1 MAEFL
6 TFGAQELL
14 KKVAS
19 LAAQEFDLVWGFNG
33 EITKLRES
41 VLMLEAVLRDAEHP
55 RQDQGDAVKLWVK
68 KLEDIAQHADDVLD
82 DYEYELLR
90 RKVQLRNQMKKKVQN
105 FFSPSNPIF
114 FGVKMA
120 HKIKKINT
128 SLDELNKKA
137 SAFGLV
143 ARRSLDATTS
153 HDISIDRKTNSLLK
167 EDENNIIGRD
177 NVVADIVQALTKSNH
192 NLEGDLP
199 VLAIVGMGGLGKT
212 TLAKSIYHE
221 SEIGKHFEKKMWICV
236 STHFEVDS
244 ILRGI
249 LEYLK
254 PENAAVKAID
264 PICNILR
271 EELKGK
277 RYLLILDDVWNED
290 AEKWNDLKRCLL
302 RITDAQGSSI
312 VVTTRK
318 DKVAKMVETLHRC
331 DLRKL
336 SDDECWLILKNK
348 AVGSVPIFED
358 QERIGREIAKKC
370 GGVPLV
376 AKVLGSIMRSK
387 TSNEW
392 RSIMESKIWD
402 LPEEEDKR
410 IIAILKLS
418 FDDLKCS
425 SLKQCFAY
433 CSKFIKDFVM
443 EKDDLVQLWMAQGWL
458 HPTKTNMEMED
469 IGNEYFNILSEK
481 SLFED
486 VGEDDDDGN
495 VSCKMHDLVHD
506 LAGQVSNMANR
517 RSLFSKG
524 EALGKTLPNFRS
536 LRVLNLYKA
545 DIDKLP
551 SSIGKLTH
559 LRYLNVM
566 KTRVKTFPISIGQLY
581 YLQTFKMPYHV
592 EEFPKMIANMINL
605 RHVYFGKRAKVPGG
619 ILGRLTNL
627 RSLPFLNVGKEAGP
641 RIEELGGL
649 NHLRDTLSI
658 YNLEHVRDGEEAV
671 NAKLVDKKHIRKLN
685 LNWKLSRPSNNVDN
699 DDVVLEGLR
708 PHCNL
713 EMLKIKGFM
722 GVKFPSW
729 FLDASNLKE
738 LELARCNKCEGV
750 PILGHLPNLIHVKMK
765 NMQNLRCLG
774 SEFYGY
780 DQISCATT
788 SDGKKTLFP
797 ALRSLHIENAEN
809 LIDWVEAAD
818 VMLMAEKLRVFPY
831 LEELTLNRCKQLRS
845 APSHFPSLKKLMIG
859 GVENVIASILSNK
872 LTTLTLLKILRVEG
886 LASLP
891 EGTLRNN
898 KNLESL
904 YIFGCPELSCIAPL
918 GFDCCA
924 SLQKLSIWECP
935 KLRYLSDGL
944 LPVSLKEL
952 SIINCSSL
960 ESIPIIPEEGSLQSL
975 YISECSQLSSLPDGL
990 QYCTSLRELRISG
1003 CPKITSIPAQ
1013 YCTSLQHLD
1022 IGSCP
1027 KITSIPIP
1035 SEGLPSLRHL
1045 ELRRCPELS
1054 SLPSGLGC
1062 CTSLVV
1068 LSIIECPKVTS
1079 IPIDCLSTTLRSLCV
1094 KNPESLPILHGG
1106 FTSLRQLEIDGCQ
1119 STQIDLQF
1127 CQILVSLEDLR
1138 IWSCPNLET
1147 VPSLDKLTS
1156 LRVLRIVRCSRL
1168 TCLPSGLAM
1177 ASPHVFTRLKE
1188 LTLGRFW
1195 NELDS
1200 FPALQVLPQLETLRI
1215 YGWPKLKSLP
1225 EQIQHLTSLTYLW
1238 IDSFEGVEAIP
1249 EWLGNL
1255 ASLHSLSISECENL
1269 MYLPSVQAMQRL
1281 TRLDGLHIWYCPLL
1295 SERCTAE
1302 SGPEWPKISHIPNIK
1317 VDRQVIA

>member
-1 MAEFL
+1 M
-6 TFGAQELL
+6 
-14 KKVAS
+14 
-19 LAAQEFDLVWGFNG
+19 
-33 EITKLRES
+33 
-41 VLMLEAVLRDAEHP
+41 
-55 RQDQGDAVKLWVK
+55 K

-82 DYEYELLR
+82 DYGYELLR
-90 RKVQLRNQMKKKVQN
+90 RKVQLRNQMKKKVQD
-105 FFSPSNPIF
+105 FFSLSNPIIF
-114 FGVKMA
+114 RVKMTQ
-120 HKIKKINT
+120 KIKKINT
-128 SLDELNKKA
+128 SLDELNMKA
-137 SAFGLV
+137 GVIGLV

-153 HDISIDRKTNSLLK
+153 HGISIDRETYSLLK

-192 NLEGDLP
+192 NLESDLP

-221 SEIGKHFEKKMWICV
+221 SEISKHFEKKMWICV
-236 STHFEVDS
+236 STPFEVNS

-264 PICNILR
+264 AICNILR

-290 AEKWNDLKRCLL
+290 AEKWKDLKNCLL

-312 VVTTRK
+312 VVTTRS
-318 DKVAKMVETLHRC
+318 DKVAKTVETLRRC
-331 DLRKL
+331 NLRKL

-348 AVGSVPIFED
+348 AVPVGSVPILED
-358 QERIGREIAKKC
+358 QETIGREIAKKC

-376 AKVLGSIMRSK
+376 AKVLGNIMRSK

-392 RSIMESKIWD
+392 SSIMESKIWD
-402 LPEEEDKR
+402 LPEEEER
-410 IIAILKLS
+410 IMSILKLS
-418 FDDLKCS
+418 FDELKFS

-433 CSKFIKDFVM
+433 CSKFIKDSVM

-458 HPTKTNMEMED
+458 HPTKGNMEMED
-469 IGNEYFNILSEK
+469 RGNEYFNILSEK

-486 VGEDDDDGN
+486 VRTDYNGN
-495 VSCKMHDLVHD
+495 TTCKMHDLVHD
-506 LAGQVSNMANR
+506 LAERVSNMTNS

-524 EALGKTLPNFRS
+524 EALGNTLPRY

-566 KTRVKTFPISIGQLY
+566 ETKVKAFPKSIGKLY
-581 YLQTFKMPYHV
+581 YLETFKMPYHV
-592 EEFPKMIANMINL
+592 EEFPKMIADMINL
-605 RHVYFGKRAKVPGG
+605 RHVYFGNYAKVPAG

-627 RSLPFLNVGKEAGP
+627 RSLPFLKVGKETGP

-649 NHLRDTLSI
+649 SHLRGTLSI

-671 NAKLVDKKHIRKLN
+671 NAKLVDKKHIRKLT
-685 LNWKLSRPSNNVDN
+685 LDWKLSRPSNNVDN
-699 DDVVLEGLR
+699 EDDVLEGLR

-713 EMLKIKGFM
+713 EILKIQGFM

-738 LELARCNKCEGV
+738 LELAGCNKCEGV
-750 PILGHLPNLIHVKMK
+750 PILGHLPNLIHVKMR

-780 DQISCATT
+780 DQISGAAT
-788 SDGKKTLFP
+788 SVERKTLFP

-809 LIDWVEAAD
+809 LIDWMEAGE
-818 VMLMAEKLRVFPY
+818 VMLTAGKLRVFPY
-831 LEELTLNRCKQLRS
+831 LEELTLRRCKQLRS
-845 APSHFPSLKKLMIG
+845 APSHFSSLKKLEIR
-859 GVENVIASILSNK
+859 GVESGMPIASILSNK
-872 LTTLTLLKILRVEG
+872 LTTLTLLVVDDVEG
-886 LASLP
+886 LTSLP
-891 EGTLRNN
+891 EGTLTNN

-904 YIFGCPELSCIAPL
+904 YIGDCPELSCIAPH

-924 SLQKLSIWECP
+924 SLERLTIWHCP
-935 KLRYLSDGL
+935 KLMYLSDGL
-944 LPVSLKEL
+944 LPLSLKEL
-952 SIINCSSL
+952 DIQDCSSL
-960 ESIPIIPEEGSLQSL
+960 ESIPIIPEQGGLPSLRRL
-975 YISECSQLSSLPDGL
+975 LISRCPQLSSLPDGL
-990 QYCTSLRELRISG
+990 
-1003 CPKITSIPAQ
+1003 K
-1013 YCTSLQHLD
+1013 YCTSLQQLY
-1022 IGSCP
+1022 ILSCP
-1027 KITSIPIP
+1027 EITSIPIP

-1045 ELRRCPELS
+1045 DLSECPELS

-1062 CTSLVV
+1062 CTSLVH
-1068 LSIIECPKVTS
+1068 LSITKCPKVTS
-1079 IPIDCLSTTLRSLCV
+1079 IPIDSLSTTLRSLCV

-1106 FTSLRQLEIDGCQ
+1106 FTSLRQLVIDGCQ

-1127 CQILVSLEDLR
+1127 CQILVSLEELGIR
-1138 IWSCPNLET
+1138 ECPNLET

-1156 LRVLRIVRCSRL
+1156 LRELWIRDCSRL

-1177 ASPHVFTRLKE
+1177 ASPHVFTHIK
-1188 LTLGRFW
+1188 TLALGPFW

-1200 FPALQVLPQLETLRI
+1200 FPALQVLPQLERLWI
-1215 YGWPKLKSLP
+1215 WGWPKLKSLP
-1225 EQIQHLTSLTYLW
+1225 EQIQHLTSLTDLEICW
-1238 IDSFEGVEAIP
+1238 FEGVEAIP

-1255 ASLHSLSISECENL
+1255 ASLHSLDIWRCKNL

-1281 TRLDGLHIWYCPLL
+1281 TKLDQLYIYDCPLL

-1302 SGPEWPKISHIPNIK
+1302 SGPEWPKISHIPRIY
-1317 VDRQVIA
+1317 VDGQVIA

>member
-19 LAAQEFDLVWGFNG
+19 LATQEFDLVWGFNG

-41 VLMLEAVLRDAEHP
+41 LLMLEAVLQDAEHP
-55 RQDQGDAVKLWVK
+55 QQDQGEAVKLWMK

-82 DYEYELLR
+82 DYGYELLR
-90 RKVQLRNQMKKKVQN
+90 RKVQLRNQMKKKVQD
-105 FFSPSNPIF
+105 FFSLSNPIIF
-114 FGVKMA
+114 RVKMTQ
-120 HKIKKINT
+120 KIKKINT
-128 SLDELNKKA
+128 SLDELNMKA
-137 SAFGLV
+137 GVIGLV

-153 HDISIDRKTNSLLK
+153 HGISIERETYSLLK

-192 NLEGDLP
+192 NLESDLP

-221 SEIGKHFEKKMWICV
+221 SEISKHFEKKMWICV
-236 STHFEVDS
+236 STPFEVNS

-264 PICNILR
+264 AICNILR

-290 AEKWNDLKRCLL
+290 AEKWKDLKNCLL

-312 VVTTRK
+312 VVTTRS
-318 DKVAKMVETLHRC
+318 DKVAKTVETLRRC
-331 DLRKL
+331 NLRKL

-348 AVGSVPIFED
+348 AVPVGSVPILED

-376 AKVLGSIMRSK
+376 AKVLGNIMRSK
-387 TSNEW
+387 SSNEW
-392 RSIMESKIWD
+392 SSIMESKIWD
-402 LPEEEDKR
+402 LPEEEER
-410 IIAILKLS
+410 IMSILKLS
-418 FDDLKCS
+418 FDELKFS

-433 CSKFIKDFVM
+433 CSKFIKDSVM

-458 HPTKTNMEMED
+458 HPAKSTMEMED
-469 IGNEYFNILSEK
+469 RGNEYFNILSEK

-486 VGEDDDDGN
+486 VTTYYDGN
-495 VSCKMHDLVHD
+495 VRCKMHDLVHD
-506 LAGQVSNMANR
+506 LAERVSNMTNS

-524 EALGKTLPNFRS
+524 EALGNTLPRS

-551 SSIGKLTH
+551 SSIGKLRH

-566 KTRVKTFPISIGQLY
+566 KTNVKAFPKSIGQLY
-581 YLQTFKMPYHV
+581 YLETFKMPYHV
-592 EEFPKMIANMINL
+592 EEFPKMIADMINL
-605 RHVYFGKRAKVPGG
+605 RHVYFGKYAKVPVGV
-619 ILGRLTNL
+619 LGRLMNL
-627 RSLPFLNVGKEAGP
+627 RSLPFLKVGKETGP

-649 NHLRDTLSI
+649 SHLRGTLSI

-671 NAKLVDKKHIRKLN
+671 NAKLVDKKHIRELT
-685 LNWKLSRPSNNVDN
+685 LYWKLSRPSNNVDN
-699 DDVVLEGLR
+699 EDDVLEGLR

-713 EMLKIKGFM
+713 DILKIQGFM

-729 FLDASNLKE
+729 LLLACNLKE
-738 LELARCNKCEGV
+738 IELAGCNKCEGF
-750 PILGHLPNLIHVKMK
+750 PILGHLPNLIHVKMR

-780 DQISCATT
+780 DQISGATT
-788 SDGKKTLFP
+788 SDGRKTLFP

-809 LIDWVEAAD
+809 LIDWMEAGE
-818 VMLMAEKLRVFPY
+818 VMLMAEKPRVFPY
-831 LEELTLNRCKQLRS
+831 LEELKLKWCKQLRS
-845 APSHFPSLKKLMIG
+845 APSHFPSLKKLEIG
-859 GVENVIASILSNK
+859 GVESGMPIASILSNK
-872 LTTLTLLKILRVEG
+872 LTTLIDLEVDGVKG
-886 LASLP
+886 LTSLP

-904 YIFGCPELSCIAPL
+904 YIGDCPELSCIAPH

-924 SLQKLSIWECP
+924 SLQKLSIRKCP

-944 LPVSLKEL
+944 LPLSLKEL
-952 SIINCSSL
+952 SISDCSSL
-960 ESIPIIPEEGSLQSL
+960 ESIPIIP
-975 YISECSQLSSLPDGL
+975 DGL
-990 QYCTSLRELRISG
+990 QYCTSLQELRISG
-1003 CPKITSIPAQ
+1003 CPEITSIPAQ
-1013 YCTSLQHLD
+1013 YCTSLQELG
-1022 IGSCP
+1022 IGRCP
-1027 KITSIPIP
+1027 KITSIP
-1035 SEGLPSLRHL
+1035 SEGLPSLGR
-1045 ELRRCPELS
+1045 LRLWKCPELS

-1062 CTSLVV
+1062 CTSLVHLEV
-1068 LSIIECPKVTS
+1068 RECPKVTS
-1079 IPIDCLSTTLRSLCV
+1079 IPIDSLSTTLRSLWV

-1106 FTSLRQLEIDGCQ
+1106 FTSLRQLVIDGCQ

-1127 CQILVSLEDLR
+1127 CQILVSLEDLTIR
-1138 IWSCPNLET
+1138 DCPNLET

-1156 LRVLRIVRCSRL
+1156 LRELSIGGCSRL

-1177 ASPHVFTRLKE
+1177 ASPHVFTRLKF
-1188 LTLGRFW
+1188 LQIGPFW

-1200 FPALQVLPQLETLRI
+1200 FPALQVLPQLESLAI
-1215 YGWPKLKSLP
+1215 WGWPKLKSLP
-1225 EQIQHLTSLTYLW
+1225 EQIQRLTSLTWLW
-1238 IDSFEGVEAIP
+1238 IHDFEGVEAIP

-1255 ASLHSLSISECENL
+1255 ASLHSLSILDCKNM

-1281 TRLDGLHIWYCPLL
+1281 TRLDWLRIWNCPLL
-1295 SERCTAE
+1295 RERCTAE
-1302 SGPEWPKISHIPNIK
+1302 SGPEWPKISHIPRID
-1317 VDRQVIA
+1317 VYDEMDRCINN